1 MIVALHSAP
10 KGFFKTSPPHS
21 NNDLVSFVRKAAS
34 LGFKAVQIGPLIE
47 YVPIEGERLKS
58 VLDSLNMER
67 DVHVGGI
74 YDAEKFALT
83 EEEYAKV
90 QKQIRY
96 GIMLSKKISSTL
108 VSVHPP
114 FVATGNKLNEEL
126 LLKARTRFLRLLK
139 EEVNF
144 ASRNQIK
151 IALESFCYHPFIF
164 EGLND
169 FAQFVLNFPLNKLGV
184 LLDIGHLYQVGI
196 NLSEAINVFKHR
208 LVDVHVHD
216 ATLEKDYKKATHL
229 PIEKGTINFSNVIQR
244 LKEIEY
250 DKWLTLEIRGSEKEI
265 VESKE
270 HLERLITNKD

>member
-1 MIVALHSAP
+1 
-10 KGFFKTSPPHS
+10 
-21 NNDLVSFVRKAAS
+21 
-34 LGFKAVQIGPLIE
+34 
-47 YVPIEGERLKS
+47 
-58 VLDSLNMER
+58 MER

-114 FVATGNKLNEEL
+114 FVATGNKLSEEL
-126 LLKARTRFLRLLK
+126 LLKARTRFLKLLK

-144 ASRNQIK
+144 ASRNHIQ

-169 FAQFVLNFPLNKLGV
+169 FAQFVLNFPLDKLGV
-184 LLDIGHLYQVGI
+184 LLDMGHLYQVGI
-196 NLSEAINVFKHR
+196 NLSETINVFKHR

-229 PIEKGTINFSNVIQR
+229 PIGKGTINFSNVIQR